1 MKVKMTICAAMCGSF
16 LALVASSTNAQ
27 ILYSENFDDGQAST
41 RWTAHAGIG
50 YSDTSDPVNQ
60 VGPMDTNFDTLPLL
74 PSVDGVNDDLSG
86 FAFDYS
92 VAGIPP
98 APGSTSTIG
107 LKLQSN
113 LSQADLGGFS
123 VNPNG
128 LDLNALSNNG
138 DYSVTFYAWSS
149 TLGGTVGFPTG
160 GSGSTNLSSFGIL
173 TAGTESETL
182 LNTDGVWFA
191 YTGDGG
197 SSADYRAY
205 SSEESDSYDSS
216 SGEPRGVYHAGG
228 RNGTAQLYVDAVGG
242 AITVP
247 QSVKDAFPTQN
258 MEGTL
263 SAGAAAFKWHH
274 NEIRKVGDKVEWYVN
289 GLKLITIQDLS
300 QFDVA
305 TGGGNISFGH
315 HDINYTASTDAL
327 AVDML
332 FTLIDNI
339 VVTEIST
346 IVENANFDGDDD
358 VDGRDFL
365 TWQRGFGINDG
376 TALLSD
382 GDANGDGN
390 VDGDDLIVWQAQY
403 GEPIPPLSAVT
414 SVPEPA
420 SATLF
425 GALLAFFGLR
435 RPAFGFARSR

>member
-1 MKVKMTICAAMCGSF
+1 MKVKITICAALCGSF
-16 LALVASSTNAQ
+16 LALATSTTNAQ
-27 ILYSENFDDGQAST
+27 ILYSETFDDGQAVN
-41 RWTAHAGIG
+41 RWTAQIGIG
-50 YSDTSDPVNQ
+50 YSDTSDPVNA

-74 PSVDGVNDDLSG
+74 PSVDGINDDFSG

-92 VAGIPP
+92 AAGIPP
-98 APGSTSTIG
+98 APGSTTTIG

-128 LDLNALSNNG
+128 LDLNALTDDG
-138 DYSVTFYAWSS
+138 DYSLTFYAWSS

-173 TAGTESETL
+173 TAATESETL
-182 LNTDGVWFA
+182 LNTDGVWFS

-205 SSEESDSYDSS
+205 SSEESDSYDAS
-216 SGEPRGVYHAGG
+216 SGEPHGIYHAGG
-228 RNGTAQLYVDAVGG
+228 RNGTAQLYIDAVGG
-242 AITVP
+242 AVTVP

-263 SAGAAAFKWHH
+263 SAGAAAFQWHH
-274 NEIRKVGDKVEWYVN
+274 NEIRKVGDVVEWYMN
-289 GLKLITIQDLS
+289 GIKLITIEMAD
-300 QFDVA
+300 FEVP

-315 HDINYTASTDAL
+315 HDINYTSSTDGL

-339 VVTEIST
+339 VVTEIET
-346 IVENANFDGDDD
+346 VIANANFDGDDD

-376 TALLSD
+376 TALLAD

-390 VDGDDLIVWQAQY
+390 VDGDDLVVWQVQY
-403 GEPIPPLSAVT
+403 GEPIAPLAAAT
-414 SVPEPA
+414 AVPEPA

-425 GALLAFFGLR
+425 GALLAMLGLR
-435 RPAFGFARSR
+435 RPAFGFARMK